1 MMKFL
6 WFILIMALVACAPK
20 RDFYAELD
28 RNLIH
33 IENSSA
39 VRVRGDL
46 PDDILFEE
54 FQAVVY
60 RSDSVK
66 KRIPYKLDIG
76 YGRGNV
82 GTSEF
87 KVFDIA
93 FDENDQA
100 NEIVFYRNGVPY
112 QTVNI
117 EYATKGGNV
126 FNVKAFLNKEKELC
140 VANHLNYNSSERW
153 NIHLPGSH
161 PDFLFYYPVYASDP
175 DCKKVRD
182 EHSGIYLQ
190 RHYSDVIHEKY
201 NK

>member
-20 RDFYAELD
+20 RDFDAELD
-28 RNLIH
+28 RDLIH

-66 KRIPYKLDIG
+66 NRIPYKLNIDF
-76 YGRGNV
+76 GRGNV
-82 GTSEF
+82 GTSGF

-117 EYATKGGNV
+117 EYATKGGYV
-126 FNVKAFLNKEKELC
+126 LGVKAFLNKEKELC
-140 VANHLNYNSSERW
+140 VANHSNYNSSERW

-161 PDFLFYYPVYASDP
+161 PGFLFYYPVYASDP

-190 RHYSDVIHEKY
+190 HHYSDVIHEKY

>member
-1 MMKFL
+1 
-6 WFILIMALVACAPK
+6 MALVACAPK

>member
-1 MMKFL
+1 MAEEDELKTITGEESLGNFMELVQKLKAEPWTSRLNDILDSFEDFLTIRPEPPQSWQDNYATSGKKFDYYQIVL
-6 WFILIMALVACAPK
+6 P
-20 RDFYAELD
+20 DAELD
-28 RNLIH
+28 RDLIH

-66 KRIPYKLDIG
+66 NRIPYKLNIG
-76 YGRGNV
+76 FGWGNV
-82 GTSEF
+82 GTSGF

-117 EYATKGGNV
+117 EYATKGGYV
-126 FNVKAFLNKEKELC
+126 LGVKAFLNKD
-140 VANHLNYNSSERW
+140 S
-153 NIHLPGSH
+153 
-161 PDFLFYYPVYASDP
+161 
-175 DCKKVRD
+175 
-182 EHSGIYLQ
+182 
-190 RHYSDVIHEKY
+190 
-201 NK
+201 